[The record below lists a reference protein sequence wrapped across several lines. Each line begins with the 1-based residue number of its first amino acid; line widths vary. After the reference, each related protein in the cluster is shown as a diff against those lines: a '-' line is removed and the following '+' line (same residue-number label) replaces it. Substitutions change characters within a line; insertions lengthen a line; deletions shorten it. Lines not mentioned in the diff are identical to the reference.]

1 MKEVCSVS
9 EHIDTVE
16 ALWRAF
22 REKMYLLDFKGA
34 VTIFKAYNEE
44 VKKLNELINV

>member
-1 MKEVCSVS
+1 MREICSVS
-9 EHIDTVE
+9 EHIDTVD

-34 VTIFKAYNEE
+34 VTIFKAYAEE
-44 VKKLNELINV
+44 VQKLNDLINV